1 MQFYI
6 VTGGISDD
14 KDLVTTEILKKEG
27 GSSWQTAASL
37 PSSSLRVSG
46 VSLPNGH
53 FMVSGDDCLLFN
65 IYLSNGLSCC
75 IITGG
80 LLRVKH
86 LQLRP
91 SFTDVLDYDPDADKW
106 TKVGEMAQ
114 GRHHH
119 AMSLVPKETAD
130 YCV

>member
-6 VTGGISDD
+6 VTGGVFDD

-37 PSSSLRVSG
+37 PSSRVSG

-106 TKVGEMAQ
+106 TKVGEMATARYLH
-114 GRHHH
+114 G
-119 AMSLVPKETAD
+119 MSLVPKETAD
-130 YCV
+130 FCV

>member
-1 MQFYI
+1 
-6 VTGGISDD
+6 
-14 KDLVTTEILKKEG
+14 
-27 GSSWQTAASL
+27 
-37 PSSSLRVSG
+37 
-46 VSLPNGH
+46 
-53 FMVSGDDCLLFN
+53 MVSGDDCLLFN

-91 SFTDVLDYDPDADKW
+91 SYSDVLDYDPDADKW